1 MGVMARLH
9 KNGTRAD
16 KHKNRKRLRGST
28 KPHPAA
34 GDSSVPAEQHPDDA
48 LQQGDGT
55 TSPQGDGSTTQQ
67 GDGRTTQQGDGS
79 TAPQG
84 DGTTTQQGDGTP
96 TQQNENAKPAR
107 WSRSRWL
114 ITVAA
119 VVVGAIVVAL
129 LINLTVDKT
138 TSHPHELSVGG
149 AVQAGPE
156 FAHASMGSCLNWNDK
171 NPGQQI
177 STLEE
182 VPCEDNHR
190 FEVAGII
197 DLTMYPS
204 QRFGENADPLSAEQV
219 ESLRL
224 GLCRPLVDSYLPQG
238 LDPAGRF
245 RVGLLHPDVGAWKRG
260 ERTLVCGIEATNTA
274 SPEFTGKVGKQD
286 QSITWANGACVYV
299 NPERRYDVQTV
310 DCRDPHMMEIVGTV
324 DLSAKFGDRMPSK
337 KEQNKYSERQCVAL
351 ATSYMGGPEQLRDT
365 TLTVLWS
372 RVSLAGWNAGSR
384 QVTCSL
390 AKAGKGGF
398 ATLEGPA
405 KGPFT
410 IDGKKPRKPKKLPP
424 RGSEQLPDMHND
436 PLLKHSVP
444 GD

>member
-1 MGVMARLH
+1 MGIMARSQ
-9 KNGTRAD
+9 KNGLRAD
-16 KHKNRKRLRGST
+16 KHKNRQHARSPKKLQSDAGATGTST
-28 KPHPAA
+28 P
-34 GDSSVPAEQHPDDA
+34 
-48 LQQGDGT
+48 QQGD
-55 TSPQGDGSTTQQ
+55 D
-67 GDGRTTQQGDGS
+67 

-84 DGTTTQQGDGTP
+84 DGTARQGDGTA
-96 TQQNENAKPAR
+96 TPAR
-107 WSRSRWL
+107 WSRRRWL

-119 VVVGAIVVAL
+119 VVVGAILVAL

-138 TSHPHELSVGG
+138 TSHPNELSVAG
-149 AVQAGPE
+149 AIQAGPE

-171 NPGQQI
+171 NPGDQI
-177 STLEE
+177 SSLEE

-224 GLCRPLVDSYLPQG
+224 GVCRPLVDSYLPQG

-245 RVGLLHPDVGAWKRG
+245 RVGLLHPDVGAWKHG
-260 ERTLVCGIEATNTA
+260 DRTLVCGIEATNTA
-274 SPEFTGKVGKQD
+274 SPEFSGKVGKQD
-286 QSITWANGACVYV
+286 QSVSWANGTCVYV
-299 NPERRYDVQTV
+299 NPEHRYDVQDV
-310 DCRDPHMMEIVGTV
+310 DCRNPHMMEVVGTV

-337 KEQNKYSERQCVAL
+337 KAQNAYAERQCVAM
-351 ATSYMGGPEQLRDT
+351 ATSYMGGPEQLRAT

-384 QVTCSL
+384 KVTCSL
-390 AKAGKGGF
+390 AKAGKNGF
-398 ATLEGPA
+398 ASLEGSA

-410 IDGKKPRKPKKLPP
+410 IDGKKPRKPRKLPP
-424 RGSEQLPDMHND
+424 RGNQQLPDMHND
-436 PLLKHSVP
+436 PLLKDSVP
-444 GD
+444 GL